1 MNDENNKDL
10 QQVSQIDQ
18 QPVSIDDLISVI
30 PLDNQT
36 AKVTNELIEE
46 QDLDKVKNLTKLFN
60 LNQAKRNA
68 IRVMKL
74 NSLLDK
80 VSDQMIER
88 FNKKPGEFSNKEL
101 LDYMSVVQST
111 IDRANKSIELVDQT
125 PAIVINQQNNQVNI
139 DNSPVLDRESRMR
152 VVEAVKGIMQTL
164 NLKNEPGQIQEIS
177 EFEESEENS
186 NEDIVQIIEQN
197 NQGNKNND

>member
-1 MNDENNKDL
+1 MSDENNKDL
-10 QQVSQIDQ
+10 QQASQIDQ

-101 LDYMSVVQST
+101 LDYMTVVQST

-152 VVEAVKGIMQTL
+152 VVEAVKSIMSTL
-164 NLKNEPGQIQEIS
+164 NLKNEPEQIQEIS
-177 EFEESEENS
+177 EFEENEEDS
-186 NEDIVQIIEQN
+186 SDDIVHVIEQN
-197 NQGNKNND
+197 NQETK

>member
-1 MNDENNKDL
+1 MSDENNKDL
-10 QQVSQIDQ
+10 QQASQIDQ
-18 QPVSIDDLISVI
+18 QTVSIDDLISVI

-152 VVEAVKGIMQTL
+152 VVEAVKGIMNTL
-164 NLKNEPGQIQEIS
+164 NLKNVPEQIQEIS
-177 EFEESEENS
+177 EFEENEEDFND
-186 NEDIVQIIEQN
+186 NIVHVIEQN
-197 NQGNKNND
+197 NQETK

>member
-1 MNDENNKDL
+1 MSDENKKDL
-10 QQVSQIDQ
+10 QVSQIDQ
-18 QPVSIDDLISVI
+18 QPISIDDLISVI

-80 VSDQMIER
+80 VGDQMIER
-88 FNKKPGEFSNKEL
+88 FDKKPGEFSNKEL

-152 VVEAVKGIMQTL
+152 VVEAVKGIMNTL
-164 NLKNEPGQIQEIS
+164 NLKNEPEQVQEIS
-177 EFEESEENS
+177 EFEENEEDS
-186 NEDIVQIIEQN
+186 NDDIVHVIEQN
-197 NQGNKNND
+197 N

>member
-1 MNDENNKDL
+1 MSDENNKDL
-10 QQVSQIDQ
+10 QQANQIDQ
-18 QPVSIDDLISVI
+18 QTVSIDDLISVI

-101 LDYMSVVQST
+101 LDYMTVVQST

-152 VVEAVKGIMQTL
+152 VVEAVKGIMNTL
-164 NLKNEPGQIQEIS
+164 NLKNVPEQIQEIS
-177 EFEESEENS
+177 EFEENEEDFND
-186 NEDIVQIIEQN
+186 NIVHVIEQN
-197 NQGNKNND
+197 NQEIKE

>member
-88 FNKKPGEFSNKEL
+88 FDKKPGEFSNKEL

>member
-1 MNDENNKDL
+1 MSDENNKDL
-10 QQVSQIDQ
+10 QQASQIDQ

-125 PAIVINQQNNQVNI
+125 PAIIINQQNNQVNI

-152 VVEAVKGIMQTL
+152 VVEAVKGIMNTL
-164 NLKNEPGQIQEIS
+164 NLKNVPEQIQEIS
-177 EFEESEENS
+177 EFEENEEDS
-186 NEDIVQIIEQN
+186 NDDIVHVIEQN
-197 NQGNKNND
+197 NQETK

>member
-1 MNDENNKDL
+1 MSDKVKNDNVVEQL
-10 QQVSQIDQ
+10 PI
-18 QPVSIDDLISVI
+18 SIDELISVV
-30 PLDNQT
+30 PLDAQT

-88 FNKKPGEFSNKEL
+88 FDKKPGEFSNKEL

-152 VVEAVKGIMQTL
+152 VVEAVKGIMKTL
-164 NLKNEPGQIQEIS
+164 NLKNEPEQIQEIS
-177 EFEESEENS
+177 EFEENEENS
-186 NEDIVQIIEQN
+186 NEDIVHIIEQN
-197 NQGNKNND
+197 NQENKNND

>member
-1 MNDENNKDL
+1 MSDKIKNDNVVEQL
-10 QQVSQIDQ
+10 PI
-18 QPVSIDDLISVI
+18 SIDELISVI
-30 PLDNQT
+30 PLDAQT

-197 NQGNKNND
+197 HQGNKNND

>member
-1 MNDENNKDL
+1 MSDENKKDL
-10 QQVSQIDQ
+10 QVSQIDQ
-18 QPVSIDDLISVI
+18 QPISIDDLISVI

-80 VSDQMIER
+80 VGDQMIER
-88 FNKKPGEFSNKEL
+88 FDKKPGEFSNKEL

-125 PAIVINQQNNQVNI
+125 PAIIINQQNNQVNI

-152 VVEAVKGIMQTL
+152 VVEAVKGIMNTL
-164 NLKNEPGQIQEIS
+164 NLKNEPEQVQEIS
-177 EFEESEENS
+177 EFEENEEDS
-186 NEDIVQIIEQN
+186 NDDIVHVIEQN
-197 NQGNKNND
+197 N

>member
-1 MNDENNKDL
+1 MSDENNKDL
-10 QQVSQIDQ
+10 QQASQIDQ

-101 LDYMSVVQST
+101 LDYMTVVQST

-152 VVEAVKGIMQTL
+152 VVEAVKGIMNTL
-164 NLKNEPGQIQEIS
+164 NLKNEPEQIQEIS
-177 EFEESEENS
+177 EFEENEEDFND
-186 NEDIVQIIEQN
+186 NIVHVIEQN
-197 NQGNKNND
+197 NQEIK

>member
-1 MNDENNKDL
+1 MSDENKKDT
-10 QQVSQIDQ
+10 QVSQVEQ

-36 AKVTNELIEE
+36 ARVTNELIEE

-88 FNKKPGEFSNKEL
+88 FDKKPGEFSNKEL

-139 DNSPVLDRESRMR
+139 DNGPVLDRDSRMR
-152 VVEAVKGIMQTL
+152 VVEAVKGIMKTL
-164 NLKNEPGQIQEIS
+164 NLKNEPEQIQEIS
-177 EFEESEENS
+177 EFEEDSD
-186 NEDIVQIIEQN
+186 EDIVNIIDKN
-197 NQGNKNND
+197 NQEIKE

>member
-1 MNDENNKDL
+1 MSDEIKKDL
-10 QQVSQIDQ
+10 QADQVDQ
-18 QPVSIDDLISVI
+18 QPVSIDDLISVV
-30 PLDNQT
+30 PLDSQT

-88 FNKKPGEFSNKEL
+88 FDKKPGEFSNKEL

-164 NLKNEPGQIQEIS
+164 NLKNEPEQIQEIS
-177 EFEESEENS
+177 EFEENEEDS
-186 NEDIVQIIEQN
+186 DDDIVYVIE
-197 NQGNKNND
+197 KNN

>member
-1 MNDENNKDL
+1 MSDEIKKDL
-10 QQVSQIDQ
+10 QADQVDQ
-18 QPVSIDDLISVI
+18 QPVSIDDLISVV
-30 PLDNQT
+30 PLDSQT

-88 FNKKPGEFSNKEL
+88 FDKKPGEFSNKEL

-164 NLKNEPGQIQEIS
+164 NLKNEPEQMQEIS
-177 EFEESEENS
+177 EFEENEEDS
-186 NEDIVQIIEQN
+186 DDDIVHVIE
-197 NQGNKNND
+197 KNN

>member
-10 QQVSQIDQ
+10 QQASQIDQ

-88 FNKKPGEFSNKEL
+88 FDKKPGEFSNKEL

-152 VVEAVKGIMQTL
+152 VVEAVKGIMSTL
-164 NLKNEPGQIQEIS
+164 NLKNEPEQIQEIS
-177 EFEESEENS
+177 EFEENEEDS
-186 NEDIVQIIEQN
+186 NDDIVHVIEQN
-197 NQGNKNND
+197 N

>member
-1 MNDENNKDL
+1 MSDEIKKDL
-10 QQVSQIDQ
+10 QVDQVDQ
-18 QPVSIDDLISVI
+18 QPVSIDDLISVV
-30 PLDNQT
+30 PLDSQT

-88 FNKKPGEFSNKEL
+88 FDKKPGEFSNKEL

-164 NLKNEPGQIQEIS
+164 NLKNEPEQMQEIS
-177 EFEESEENS
+177 EFEENEEDS
-186 NEDIVQIIEQN
+186 DDDIVHVIE
-197 NQGNKNND
+197 KNN

>member
-1 MNDENNKDL
+1 MSEEKKDL
-10 QQVSQIDQ
+10 QINQVEQ
-18 QPVSIDDLISVI
+18 QSVSIDQLISVI
-30 PLDNQT
+30 PLDTQT

-88 FNKKPGEFSNKEL
+88 FDKKPGEFSNKEL

-164 NLKNEPGQIQEIS
+164 NLKNEPEQIQEIS
-177 EFEESEENS
+177 EFEENEEDS
-186 NEDIVQIIEQN
+186 DDDIVHVIEKN
-197 NQGNKNND
+197 NQEIKE